1 MNKPLRVPR
10 PGSQAHIQPTTVVVI
25 CFASLIAIGTMLL
38 MLPISS
44 VVQSKHGGHP
54 ILDGGT
60 RFLDAL
66 FTATSASC
74 LTGLVTVDTGKHWSG
89 FGQFVIVL
97 LIQLGGLG
105 FMTIASIFGLFVAGR
120 MGLRRRASATVEGR
134 GIDMGEVSWVVR
146 ATILF
151 TLVTELVVAVTLAV
165 HFWTKYGYSP
175 KRAIWEGIFLAISGF
190 NNAGFALYSDNVIGF
205 NTDAWVL
212 LPLAFALMVGGLGFP
227 VLLEIWRHLKSR
239 LLRMFGPQVLA
250 SCAVAKPVRWS
261 LTTRFTLKG
270 TALLVAVGT
279 LMVGLAEWKGALKGL
294 NVPAKLLN
302 AFFAGVSPRTAGFNA
317 VDYADFHPSTL
328 LGTDLLMFIGGGSG
342 GTAGGVKITTAAVIL
357 AAVIAEV
364 RADSSVAVSNRRIGP
379 PVVRQSLAVL
389 AFGVALVMTSILII
403 LFLAPQFTTDQIA
416 FEVTSAFATVGLST
430 GITGYLPAGAQ
441 IILIVLMFAGRVG
454 PIVLATALASRAR
467 TRVFEYPE
475 ERPFIG

>member
-1 MNKPLRVPR
+1 M
-10 PGSQAHIQPTTVVVI
+10 VVI
-25 CFASLIAIGTMLL
+25 CFATLIVIGTALL

-44 VVQSKHGGHP
+44 VAQSKHVGEP
-54 ILDGGT
+54 VLDGGT

-74 LTGLVTVDTGKHWSG
+74 LTGLVTVDTGTHWSG
-89 FGQFVIVL
+89 FGQFVIAM

-134 GIDMGEVSWVVR
+134 GVDMGEVSWVVR
-146 ATILF
+146 ATVLF
-151 TLVTELVVAVTLAV
+151 TLATEFVVAVFLTLRFWFAYDYPLRRAV
-165 HFWTKYGYSP
+165 
-175 KRAIWEGIFLAISGF
+175 WEGIFHSISGF
-190 NNAGFALYSDNVIGF
+190 NNAGFALYTDNVIGF

-227 VLLEIWRHLKSR
+227 VLLELWRHLKAR
-239 LLRMFGPQVLA
+239 VLGT
-250 SCAVAKPVRWS
+250 KTVRWS

-270 TALLVAVGT
+270 TVLLVLLGT
-279 LMVGLAEWKGALKGL
+279 VMVGLAEWHGALKGL
-294 NVPAKLLN
+294 SSPAKVLN

-317 VDYADFHPSTL
+317 LDYGDFHPSTL

-357 AAVIAEV
+357 AAVIAEI

-379 PVVRQSLAVL
+379 PVVRQALAVL
-389 AFGVALVMTSILII
+389 AFGVGLVMSSVLII

-430 GITGYLPAGAQ
+430 GITGSLPAGAQ
-441 IILIVLMFAGRVG
+441 IILILLMFAGRVG

>member
-1 MNKPLRVPR
+1 M
-10 PGSQAHIQPTTVVVI
+10 VVI
-25 CFASLIAIGTMLL
+25 CFATLIVIGTALL

-44 VVQSKHGGHP
+44 VAQSKHVGEP
-54 ILDGGT
+54 VLDGGT

-74 LTGLVTVDTGKHWSG
+74 LTGLVTVDTGTHWSG
-89 FGQFVIVL
+89 FGQLVIAM

-134 GIDMGEVSWVVR
+134 GVDMGEVSWVVR
-146 ATILF
+146 ATVLF
-151 TLVTELVVAVTLAV
+151 TLATEFVVAIFLTLRFWFAYDYPLRRAV
-165 HFWTKYGYSP
+165 
-175 KRAIWEGIFLAISGF
+175 WEGIFHSISGF
-190 NNAGFALYSDNVIGF
+190 NNAGFALYTDNVIGF

-227 VLLEIWRHLKSR
+227 VLLELWRHLKAR
-239 LLRMFGPQVLA
+239 VFGT
-250 SCAVAKPVRWS
+250 KPVRWS

-270 TALLVAVGT
+270 TVLLVLLGT
-279 LMVGLAEWKGALKGL
+279 VMVGLAEWHGALKGL
-294 NVPAKLLN
+294 SSPAKALN

-317 VDYADFHPSTL
+317 LDYGDFHPSTL

-357 AAVIAEV
+357 AAVIAEI

-379 PVVRQSLAVL
+379 SVVRQALAVL
-389 AFGVALVMTSILII
+389 AFGVGLVMSSVLII

-430 GITGYLPAGAQ
+430 GITGSLPAGAQ
-441 IILIVLMFAGRVG
+441 IILILLMFAGRVG